1 MKTKKILWYVAALSM
16 VAVGLSACSKADSD
30 GNGEGQT
37 GNTRFRV
44 TVNEETLTAESV
56 TVSVTCT
63 GGSDTWYCFIT
74 DDTESDITKAITD
87 ELRDVT
93 DYQSLLKVG
102 NQSVTFNNLTERTD
116 YRVIVTGLLPDGQL
130 VGTADEEE
138 FTTPLP
144 EGKWITNENWS
155 CTYIERDDMIVDP
168 EQGTTVYGDI
178 LTFTVES
185 GVDFYLPAV
194 VSVDDLENKFHGD
207 INEFAKSELA
217 IVQAEIDARNAQ
229 GQDVMWI
236 DYIMDYTM
244 TGTLG
249 VLDSSLEWYA
259 VMLGVDPDGK
269 GTGLYVMSEPFTPQ
283 EETAVPEYEK
293 WIGTWRIA
301 DKNTPGYYYIVEIT
315 ADENNYQYLVDGW
328 EGPNGNQANNDIDF
342 PPFHARYDKTTQTLA
357 FMAEPGLWRVDL
369 ADIDVPFEYKQYGR
383 ADIGLFAFYDND
395 PNDKIFDTI
404 SDSYPIATAE
414 MDADGNVTVTTEPIE
429 ITDSNGSTYTVNLLG
444 MWYAADLIDY
454 TDSAGRGGYS
464 LSFDY
469 RVPRFPYVMT
479 KVDDSGAS
487 EAGTEVAAAS
497 VNGAAPVATNLVRA
511 AKTWSMPRFAKQ

>member
-1 MKTKKILWYVAALSM
+1 MKTKKIFWYVAALSM
-16 VAVGLSACSKADSD
+16 VAAGLSACNKAESD
-30 GNGEGQT
+30 GNDGEQT
-37 GNTRFRV
+37 GNTRFSV
-44 TVNEETLTAESV
+44 SVNDETLTAESV

-63 GGSDTWYCFIT
+63 GGSDTWYCFVT
-74 DDTESDITKAITD
+74 KDTESDIEKAIAD
-87 ELRDVT
+87 ELAGVT
-93 DYQSLLKVG
+93 DYQSLLKAG

-116 YRVIVTGLLPDGQL
+116 YRVIVTGLLPDGQV
-130 VGTADEEE
+130 VGTADEEK

-144 EGKWITNENWS
+144 DGKWIENENWS
-155 CTYIERDDMIVDP
+155 CTYLHRGDMTLED
-168 EQGTTVYGDI
+168 GSKMYADI
-178 LTFTVES
+178 LSFTIK
-185 GVDFYLPAV
+185 GGDDYYLPAV
-194 VSVDDLENKFHGD
+194 VSVSEFKDDYKND
-207 INEFAKSELA
+207 IAAFAK
-217 IVQAEIDARNAQ
+217 AEIAVVQDEIDFRNSMGDNA
-229 GQDVMWI
+229 MWI
-236 DYIMDYTM
+236 DYALDYNM
-244 TGTLG
+244 EGSLG
-249 VLDSSLEWYA
+249 VLDSDDQWYA
-259 VMLGVDPDGK
+259 VMLGVDLDGK
-269 GTGLYVMSEPFTPQ
+269 GTGLYFMSEPFTPQ
-283 EETAVPEYEK
+283 EETADPEYEK
-293 WIGTWRIA
+293 WLGTWRIA
-301 DKNTPGYYYIVEIT
+301 DGSTPGYYYIVEIT

-357 FMAEPGLWRVDL
+357 FMAEPGLWRVNL

-383 ADIGLFAFYDND
+383 ADIGLFAFYDVD
-395 PNDKIFDTI
+395 PNDKIFNTI

-414 MDADGNVTVTTEPIE
+414 MDADGKVTVTTEPIE

-487 EAGTEVAAAS
+487 EAGTEVTATS

>member
-16 VAVGLSACSKADSD
+16 VAAGLSACSKAGSD

-87 ELRDVT
+87 ELKGVT

-102 NQSVTFNNLTERTD
+102 NQSVTFNNLTERTK
-116 YRVIVTGLLPDGQL
+116 YRVIVTGLLSDGQL
-130 VGTADEEE
+130 VGTADDET

-144 EGKWITNENWS
+144 EGKWITNEENWS
-155 CTYIERDDMIVDP
+155 CGYLRRGDMTLED
-168 EQGTTVYGDI
+168 GSKMYADI
-178 LTFTVES
+178 LLFTIS
-185 GVDFYLPAV
+185 GGDDFYLPAV
-194 VSVDDLENKFHGD
+194 VSAREFRDEYNSD
-207 INEFAKSELA
+207 IAAFAK
-217 IVQAEIDARNAQ
+217 AEIAVVQEEIDLRNSMGDNAMW
-229 GQDVMWI
+229 QD
-236 DYIMDYTM
+236 Y
-244 TGTLG
+244 L
-249 VLDSSLEWYA
+249 LDSKMEGSLGILDSGDQWYA
-259 VMLGVDPDGK
+259 VMLGVDFDGK
-269 GTGLYVMSEPFTPQ
+269 GTGLYVMSEPFNPQ

-328 EGPNGNQANNDIDF
+328 EGPNGNQVNNDIDF

-454 TDSAGRGGYS
+454 KDSAGRGGYS

-479 KVDDSGAS
+479 KIDDSGAS
-487 EAGTEVAAAS
+487 EAGTEVTAAS